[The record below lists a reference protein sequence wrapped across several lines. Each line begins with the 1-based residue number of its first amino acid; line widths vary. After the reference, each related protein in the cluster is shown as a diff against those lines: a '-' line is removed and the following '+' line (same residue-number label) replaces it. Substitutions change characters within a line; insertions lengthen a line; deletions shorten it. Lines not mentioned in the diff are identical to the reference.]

1 LNINCSSLFDRSIQ
15 TIQEKF
21 KTSAIET
28 PREVENAS
36 RAGNLA
42 GVTAAA
48 HRLKGAAKAVGAEG
62 VAMAA
67 AALEHAGGGGDRT
80 RCSDVLGRV
89 AMELRRAIKDI
100 EQTG

>member
-21 KTSAIET
+21 KTSAI
-28 PREVENAS
+28 EVENAS